1 MTEKSQIPQDDLMD
15 VMEMTQKIEKYIMRV
30 LRDQDPQLAF
40 SALISATINCL
51 FAQCKT
57 FEEVVFYRS
66 LFMEILDRSIRQI
79 KIKNSEKP
87 TSS

>member
-15 VMEMTQKIEKYIMRV
+15 VMEMTQKIEKYITRV

-40 SALISATINCL
+40 SALISASINCL

-57 FEEVVFYRS
+57 FEEVVFYRN
-66 LFMEILDRSIRQI
+66 LFIEILDRSIRMM
-79 KIKNSEKP
+79 KINKPEKP
-87 TSS
+87 N